1 MEKNKI
7 SILLVEDD
15 TNLGTVVRDYL
26 SMSGY
31 RVDLAADGKAGWDAY
46 SNHHYH
52 ICILDIMLPERDGFT
67 LAEMIR
73 KKDPVTPL
81 LFLTAKASR
90 EDKHKGFRLGVDDYI
105 VKPFDIEELALRVEV
120 FLRRSQNASSS
131 QNELLIGKYS
141 FDYKNLVLKLDDKRY
156 DLTQKEGDLLKNLC
170 SHMGE
175 IVKRDEI
182 LNTVWGDD
190 YYATG
195 RSLDVF
201 IYKLRKY
208 LKDDPGIEIQNF
220 HSVGFKLIV
229 NTTQDSI

>member
-1 MEKNKI
+1 MDNKI

-26 SMSGY
+26 AMSGY
-31 RVDLAADGKAGWDAY
+31 KVDLAKDGKAGWEAY
-46 SNHHYH
+46 SNQHYH
-52 ICILDIMLPERDGFT
+52 LCILDIMLPERDGFT

-73 KKDPVTPL
+73 KKDQYIPL

-105 VKPFDIEELALRVEV
+105 VKPFDIEELAMRVEV
-120 FLRRSQNASSS
+120 FLRRSRNGSHS
-131 QNELLIGKYS
+131 QNELVIGKYT
-141 FDYKNLVLKLDDKRY
+141 FDYKNLVLKLNGKRH
-156 DLTQKEGDLLKNLC
+156 DLTQKEADLLKNLC
-170 SHMGE
+170 THMGE

-182 LNTVWGDD
+182 LNNVWGDD

-208 LKDDPGIEIQNF
+208 LKDDPSIEIQNF
-220 HSVGFKLIV
+220 HSVGFKLMV
-229 NTTQDSI
+229 NNSHES

>member
-1 MEKNKI
+1 MNDKI

-26 SMSGY
+26 AMSGY
-31 RVDLAADGKAGWDAY
+31 KVDLVQDGKTGWEAY
-46 SNHHYH
+46 ANHHYH
-52 ICILDIMLPERDGFT
+52 LCILDIMLPERDGFT
-67 LAEMIR
+67 LTEMIR
-73 KKDPVTPL
+73 KKDQSIPL

-90 EDKHKGFRLGVDDYI
+90 EDKHKGFRIGVDDYI
-105 VKPFDIEELALRVEV
+105 VKPFDIEELAMRVEV
-120 FLRRSQNASSS
+120 FLRRSRNGNYS
-131 QNELLIGKYS
+131 QNELVIGKYT
-141 FDYKNLVLKLDDKRY
+141 FDYKNLVLKLNGKRH

-182 LNTVWGDD
+182 LNNVWGDD

-208 LKDDPGIEIQNF
+208 LKDDPCIEIQNF
-220 HSVGFKLIV
+220 HSVGFKLTV
-229 NTTQDSI
+229 NNPNESL